1 MTTKEIEVFTS
12 RKHGAGGGDER
23 TPKKSTQNDRNK
35 QRQNARL
42 NATPTNSKT
51 PQFPEP
57 FFADDPEYMK
67 GFRALLGEFR
77 LKYETFNLNFL
88 VERIKH
94 LKRRENSIMLFNE
107 RLKQDLALIVN
118 TSPAPG
124 TTTLDPQRDHMQQQ
138 QQTQTS
144 SGLNTSGDNSNRVSS
159 RLRSRTMGA
168 IHDEMPSNT
177 SSSFS
182 TTTITSPSNISFSY
196 NLRSHSSLSLSSTSV
211 SSSSKIKNK
220 KNNYNT
226 SSSSS
231 LLIRTLKHSFINSL
245 NNQK

>member
-1 MTTKEIEVFTS
+1 MSTKEIKVFTS
-12 RKHGAGGGDER
+12 RKCGDER
-23 TPKKSTQNDRNK
+23 THKKSTQNDRK
-35 QRQNARL
+35 KLQKQNAQVTTS
-42 NATPTNSKT
+42 NTMT

-67 GFRALLGEFR
+67 GFKALLGEFK

-107 RLKQDLALIVN
+107 RLKEDLALIV
-118 TSPAPG
+118 SKSGPG
-124 TTTLDPQRDHMQQQ
+124 PGPGGASIDTRDQMNPN
-138 QQTQTS
+138 S
-144 SGLNTSGDNSNRVSS
+144 SGLNTSGNGNSSNSNRVSS
-159 RLRSRTMGA
+159 RLRSRTMRA
-168 IHDEMPSNT
+168 YNEM
-177 SSSFS
+177 SSSTSF
-182 TTTITSPSNISFSY
+182 TTTVISPLPLHSPSISFSY
-196 NLRSHSSLSLSSTSV
+196 NLRSTSS
-211 SSSSKIKNK
+211 NK
-220 KNNYNT
+220 KSNYNT